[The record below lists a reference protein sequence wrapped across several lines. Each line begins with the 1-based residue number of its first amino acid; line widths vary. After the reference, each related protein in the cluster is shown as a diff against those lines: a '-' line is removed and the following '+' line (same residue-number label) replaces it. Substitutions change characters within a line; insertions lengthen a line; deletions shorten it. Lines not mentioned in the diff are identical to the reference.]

1 MKTLL
6 LLISLNCSVL
16 AAVPP
21 KEVPKDAQKQE
32 QKVEKLSYAEQAK
45 INKQKAKE
53 AEIRRANFR
62 SKLQFFLRKRLS

>member
-16 AAVPP
+16 AAEPP
-21 KEVPKDAQKQE
+21 KEVPKEAPKQE

-45 INKQKAKE
+45 INKEKAKE
-53 AEIRRANFR
+53 AEWKRANFR
-62 SKLQFFLRKRLS
+62 NKFVHF